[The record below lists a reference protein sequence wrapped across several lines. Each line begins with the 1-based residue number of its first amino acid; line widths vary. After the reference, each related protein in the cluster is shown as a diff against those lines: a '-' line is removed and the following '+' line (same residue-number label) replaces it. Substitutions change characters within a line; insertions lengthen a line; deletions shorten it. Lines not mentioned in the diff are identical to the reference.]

1 MFGFLIYPFEPTCGL
16 LFSPCTFAN
25 ARAVNAR
32 RNTRTFHIIESRNIF
47 PRCGKLRDLPPMS
60 FDGFSRCYH
69 FVYTVAISIII
80 LSVAPFKVRFLAID
94 SPIVINPYKV
104 IMFVL
109 VLMVYAREVVWIWKK
124 CHSNKSVYWDIY
136 AETATMD
143 SKIVPSHLRFQ
154 YFWFTGVP
162 ITNTQHPSKVA
173 NLVNALV
180 FGRVFPDFLFLHTKS
195 KFMFKA
201 NIIKIHEKGNRAY
214 FTTIPDCPKL

>member
-16 LFSPCTFAN
+16 LFSPCTFVN

-47 PRCGKLRDLPPMS
+47 PGCGKLRDLPPMS
-60 FDGFSRCYH
+60 FDDFSRCYH

-94 SPIVINPYKV
+94 CPIIINPYKV

-154 YFWFTGVP
+154 DFWFSGVH
-162 ITNTQHPSKVA
+162 ITYAHNISKITY
-173 NLVNALV
+173 LVNI
-180 FGRVFPDFLFLHTKS
+180 FKSGRVFPNFFHNS
-195 KFMFKA
+195 
-201 NIIKIHEKGNRAY
+201 
-214 FTTIPDCPKL
+214 